1 MILEGTRWRVKLD
14 SVEAPQCADNS
25 NTTMDVYSVMGVL
38 CAALAQT
45 EGERAA
51 GVNGNEIDRVRIDKP
66 VCQKSRQT
74 EWRFIAVLE
83 ESFVMRHFL
92 IDSLGVKPICVR

>member
-1 MILEGTRWRVKLD
+1 MILAGTQWRVKLD
-14 SVEAPQCADNS
+14 SVEALQCADNS
-25 NTTMDVYSVMGVL
+25 NTTMDMYSVMGVF
-38 CAALAQT
+38 AQT

-74 EWRFIAVLE
+74 EWRFIAILE

-92 IDSLGVKPICVR
+92 IDSLGVKPICIR

>member
-1 MILEGTRWRVKLD
+1 MILEGTQWRVKLD
-14 SVEAPQCADNS
+14 SVEALQCVDNS
-25 NTTMDVYSVMGVL
+25 NTTIDMYSVMGVL
-38 CAALAQT
+38 CTAFAQT

-51 GVNGNEIDRVRIDKP
+51 GVNGNEIGRVWIDKP

-92 IDSLGVKPICVR
+92 IDSLGVKPICIR

>member
-1 MILEGTRWRVKLD
+1 MILAGTQWKVKLD
-14 SVEAPQCADNS
+14 SVEALQCADNS
-25 NTTMDVYSVMGVL
+25 NTTMDMYSVMGVL
-38 CAALAQT
+38 CTAFAQT

-51 GVNGNEIDRVRIDKP
+51 GVNGNEIDKP

-92 IDSLGVKPICVR
+92 IDSLGVKPICIR